1 MGTQSVESYSDP
13 AKLRLFMKAV
23 LNDLRALEKMIADGT
38 IESGVR
44 RIGAEQELFL
54 VDKYWKPA
62 PLAMEVLERLDDP
75 VFTTELARFNLE
87 FNLPPLT
94 FGGDCLARMERALHD
109 HLAKVRRVADEFDA
123 KVLLAGI
130 LPTLR
135 KSDLT
140 LANMSPVPRYFAL
153 NAALKRLRGGA
164 FEFHLTGAD
173 ELIVRHDTVMLEACN
188 TSCQVHFQVGPDEF
202 AHLYN
207 IAQAIAAPVLAVA
220 ANSPILFGRRLWRE
234 TRIAL
239 FQQAVDT
246 RSPGSQLQ
254 ERRSRVSFGDDWV
267 RHSVLEI
274 FREDIARFRAI
285 LGIDFEEDPFETL
298 RLGQVPRLKAL
309 QLHNGTVY
317 RWNRPCYG
325 ISDGKPHL
333 RIENRVLPGG
343 PTVLDEVANAAFW
356 FGLMSGLSAQY
367 QDITQ
372 TMEFDTASTNFLAA
386 ARQGM
391 TAQFTWLDGQTYP
404 AQELICKQL
413 VPLARD
419 GLTRSGIDSADID
432 RYLGVIEERGCS
444 GKTGAQWI
452 LCSLKS
458 MKDRGVAGERVT
470 ALTAAIYAR
479 QQQEQPV
486 HQWPLATL
494 DEGGGWKHHYM
505 RVEQYMTTNL
515 FTVHQDD
522 VIDLVANLMDWRHI
536 RHVPVEDDAHHLVGL
551 VSYRSLLR
559 LLGRDRPQSADQPLA
574 VRDIMQP
581 DPITIAPETSTLEAI
596 DIMRRQRVA
605 CLPVVKDRRLVG
617 LITERDFLDISR
629 QMFETL
635 LSES

>member
-23 LNDLRALEKMIADGT
+23 LSDLRALEKIIADGT

-75 VFTTELARFNLE
+75 AFTTELARFNLE
-87 FNLPPLT
+87 FNLPPVT
-94 FGGDCLARMERALHD
+94 FGGDCLRRMEHALHD
-109 HLAKVRRVADEFDA
+109 HLAKVRQVAEGLGA
-123 KVLLAGI
+123 RVLLAGI

-135 KSDLT
+135 KSDLG
-140 LANMSPVPRYFAL
+140 LANMAPVPRYFAL
-153 NAALKRLRGGA
+153 NAALKRLRSGA

-188 TSCQVHFQVGPDEF
+188 TSCQVHFQVAPDEF
-202 AHLYN
+202 PRLYN

-239 FQQAVDT
+239 FQQAIDT

-254 ERRSRVSFGDDWV
+254 ERRARVSFGDDWV

-274 FREDIARFRAI
+274 FREDIARFRAVM
-285 LGIDFEEDPFETL
+285 GIDFQEDPFEVL
-298 RLGQVPRLKAL
+298 RAGGVPRLNAL

-325 ISDGKPHL
+325 ICDGKPHL

-343 PTVLDEVANAAFW
+343 PTVLDEMANAAFW
-356 FGLMSGLSAQY
+356 FGLMSGISAHY
-367 QDITQ
+367 EDITQ
-372 TMEFDTASTNFLAA
+372 VMEFDTASTNFLAA
-386 ARQGM
+386 ARQGL
-391 TAQFTWLDGQTYP
+391 TAQFTWLDGKTYP
-404 AQELICKQL
+404 AQELICKKL
-413 VPLARD
+413 APLARE
-419 GLTRSGIDSADID
+419 GLTRSGIDEADIA
-432 RYLGVIEERGCS
+432 RYLGVIEQRGRS

-452 LCSLKS
+452 LGSMAF
-458 MKDRGVAGERVT
+458 MKDRGVTGERVT
-470 ALTAAIYAR
+470 ALTAGMYTR

-486 HQWPLATL
+486 HDWPLAQL
-494 DEGGGWKHHYM
+494 EEGGGWKHHYM

-515 FTVHQDD
+515 FTVHEDD

-536 RHVPVEDDAHHLVGL
+536 RHVPVEDDHHHLVGL

-559 LLGRDRPQSADQPLA
+559 LLGHDQAHGTDHPVA
-574 VRDIMQP
+574 VRDVMNPQP
-581 DPITIAPETSTLEAI
+581 ISIAPETSTLDAI

-605 CLPVVKDRRLVG
+605 CLPVVKDKRLVG

-629 QMFETL
+629 QMFETH
-635 LSES
+635 LSEG